1 MNIQSE
7 NTVHKIILEKS
18 INNIKNVYRKFS
30 FIQENYNSYQFK
42 YNFFFVEINQ
52 KKYIQPERIPCL
64 FLSRLNYIRNEYIIY
79 FPVSAITSVKH
90 FTQFKV

>member
-42 YNFFFVEINQ
+42 YNFFFFEINQ
-52 KKYIQPERIPCL
+52 KKIYTTRAHTMLIFIQ
-64 FLSRLNYIRNEYIIY
+64 
-79 FPVSAITSVKH
+79 
-90 FTQFKV
+90 TQLYTK

>member
-1 MNIQSE
+1 MYIE
-7 NTVHKIILEKS
+7 NFPSYKKIIIH
-18 INNIKNVYRKFS
+18 INLNTT
-30 FIQENYNSYQFK
+30 
-42 YNFFFVEINQ
+42 FFFFEINQ